1 MGEVSEFERKKMYLN
16 QYQEAQR
23 KIAGLTA
30 EMEKWG
36 CLATKVNQACV
47 PCLIGAGGAVPA
59 DRRSGFD
66 YLQILRKISS
76 VSSAA
81 ALFLSDM

>member
-1 MGEVSEFERKKMYLN
+1 MYLN

-36 CLATKVNQACV
+36 CLATKVNQAYNLGGSGCGTV
-47 PCLIGAGGAVPA
+47 ATAGGAV
-59 DRRSGFD
+59 S
-66 YLQILRKISS
+66 
-76 VSSAA
+76 
-81 ALFLSDM
+81 